1 MSGDGSVLG
10 DIGASGWDLGAA
22 LLLGLLVAAL
32 VRGARFAID
41 VAPALAPRREALTR
55 AFPLVAAAI
64 GVLYLL
70 FAAGLVFERYPQH
83 FPIAVAVILGVTIA
97 ASWFAVKDLVSGI
110 VLRAGRVLRVGDRVR
125 AGALEGRVLRMGHRV
140 LVVETARGEE
150 AIVPYSALAREAV
163 VRAPLGARVVPH
175 TFTLVTARD
184 LSVPETKATIREAA
198 LVCHWAAL
206 GRDPEV
212 VPLDGDRFE
221 VTIYALDADR
231 VRDVERAVRSAVET
245 PRSGA
250 DDQGLS
256 TSA

>member
-1 MSGDGSVLG
+1 MSDEGSVLG

-22 LLLGLLVAAL
+22 LILALLVVAL
-32 VRGARFAID
+32 LRGARFAID
-41 VAPALAPRREALTR
+41 VLPALAPRREALAR

-110 VLRAGRVLRVGDRVR
+110 VLKAGRVLRVGDRVR
-125 AGALEGRVLRMGHRV
+125 AGALEGRVARMGHRV

-150 AIVPYSALAREAV
+150 AIVPYSTLAREAV
-163 VRAPLGARVVPH
+163 VRAPLGARIAPH
-175 TFTLVTARD
+175 TFTLATARPM
-184 LSVPETKATIREAA
+184 PEAKAAIKEAA

-212 VPLDGDRFE
+212 VALEENRFE
-221 VTIYALDADR
+221 VTVYALDADR
-231 VRDVERAVRSAVET
+231 VRDVERAVRRALET
-245 PRSGA
+245 TNGA
-250 DDQGLS
+250 QLS
-256 TSA
+256 EGS